1 MKIITLPPYGV
12 GSSEV
17 HLAVGQIVSFYGI
30 NYNRLSGTEIVLMNG
45 KKCLTSMSD
54 WNLKKLLEGLE

>member
-17 HLAVGQIVSFYGI
+17 HLAVDQIVSFYGI
-30 NYNRLSGTEIVLMNG
+30 NYNGQSGTEITLMNG
-45 KKCLTSMSD
+45 KKCLTSMAD
-54 WNLKKLLEGLE
+54 WHLKKFLEGLE